1 MTTDFNKKDWK
12 AVKRRALFATE
23 LVAKLALLDGWK
35 LDGDGSSVA
44 IEKSFHFKDY
54 FETMAF
60 VNGVAL
66 VAHRQ
71 DHHPDLSVC
80 YNRCTVRLNTHDV
93 AGISSTDFDCATQ
106 IDALLA

>member
-1 MTTDFNKKDWK
+1 MTTDFKKKDWK
-12 AVKRRALFATE
+12 AVKRRALSATE
-23 LVAKLALLDGWK
+23 LVAKLALLENWK
-35 LDGDGSSVA
+35 LDGDGPSVA
-44 IEKSFHFKDY
+44 IEKSFHFRDY

-71 DHHPDLSVC
+71 DHHPDMSVH
-80 YNRCTVRLNTHDV
+80 YNRCTVRFNTHDV
-93 AGISSTDFDCATQ
+93 AGISATDFDCAAQ